1 MQKFALILGLFL
13 SLSANAR
20 ADICYDVND
29 KVANIAVNIIKTQNE
44 IYRYCS
50 ICPDATPQI
59 ILVDNVQN
67 SNPVYVHGIALDLAH
82 TYYKQDNKF
91 VNLGVTSGCIE
102 AGEYNISAELDSL
115 PSIHRTKE
123 SDKEQAKKQS
133 QENYKICVDETHM
146 KENPTT
152 SDIIEQNTSINDCLA
167 NIIKLEIEKGFNTD
181 QQKEMLE
188 TLNQIR
194 KSIWKFYS
202 GIYAENK
209 YCYGGCG
216 SMSSILP
223 YVGEN
228 KILMELL
235 EQVIYLNIEKNGY

>member
-1 MQKFALILGLFL
+1 MKKFGLIFGVFL

-29 KVANIAVNIIKTQNE
+29 KVANSAVNIIKAQKE
-44 IYRYCS
+44 IYQYCS
-50 ICPDATPQI
+50 ICSDVNPQI
-59 ILVDNVQN
+59 IPVDNVQN

-82 TYYKQDNKF
+82 TYYKKDDKF
-91 VNLGVTSGCIE
+91 VNLGVASGCIK
-102 AGEYNISAELDSL
+102 AGEYNITAELESL
-115 PSIHRTKE
+115 PNIHRTKE
-123 SDKEQAKKQS
+123 NDREQAKINTQDIFEK
-133 QENYKICVDETHM
+133 CVAEAELKD
-146 KENPTT
+146 NATT
-152 SDIIEQNTSINDCLA
+152 ADMIQQNIKINDCLENA
-167 NIIKLEIEKGFNTD
+167 IKQEIEKGFD
-181 QQKEMLE
+181 AEQQDKMIEYLH
-188 TLNQIR
+188 QIR
-194 KSIWKFYS
+194 ENIRKFYS

-223 YVGEN
+223 YVDEN